1 MFRGGSRVICMIYHV
16 FPGLHLF
23 YTYPAQHLITA
34 GSDLD
39 TDPAVGC
46 LIGHDLSYLSDV
58 YTVTVFEKFS

>member
-1 MFRGGSRVICMIYHV
+1 MIYHV